1 LGAKEQWIGPDEPVL
16 VEMHPH
22 WMYLFGP
29 LAVSLVVIAAGVT
42 LDIAFPHTS
51 VDRHWLEGGAS
62 VPPLC
67 WLAARFV
74 RWRRTLLVVT
84 PSRIVELRG
93 VFTTVATEVWMDEIL
108 RVRARSGLF
117 RRLLGYGRLECEVVP
132 DEGDGAGTGEND
144 GAEGIGD
151 VDGME
156 TLEMEPVAPGRGGPY
171 PGRGTAL
178 VELTDVRKP
187 FVVARV
193 VNRRIGGHPGH
204 RRPPPR
210 T

>member
-1 LGAKEQWIGPDEPVL
+1 MGAKEQWIGTDEPIL

-29 LAVSLVVIAAGVT
+29 TVASLVVIAAGVT
-42 LDIAFPHTS
+42 LDIVFRHTS

-67 WLAARFV
+67 WLLARFV

-93 VFTTVATEVWMDEIL
+93 VFTTVVTEVWMDEIL
-108 RVRARSGLF
+108 RVRARSGFL
-117 RRLLGYGRLECEVVP
+117 RRLLGCGRLEFEVVP
-132 DEGDGAGTGEND
+132 DRGDGAGTGGND
-144 GAEGIGD
+144 GVEDVGD
-151 VDGME
+151 VDG
-156 TLEMEPVAPGRGGPY
+156 TEPGGGEADASGRGGLDH
-171 PGRGTAL
+171 GRATEL

-193 VNRRIGGHPGH
+193 VNRRIGGHPGVDW
-204 RRPPPR
+204 RMVP
-210 T
+210 

>member
-1 LGAKEQWIGPDEPVL
+1 MGAKEQWIGPDEPVL

-29 LAVSLVVIAAGVT
+29 VVVSLAVIAAGVT

-67 WLAARFV
+67 WLVARFV

-93 VFTTVATEVWMDEIL
+93 VLTTVTTEVWMDEIL
-108 RVRARSGLF
+108 RVRARSGPID
-117 RRLLGYGRLECEVVP
+117 RLLGYGKLECEVVV
-132 DEGDGAGTGEND
+132 DQGDGSGAGEGGGVD
-144 GAEGIGD
+144 GTDD
-151 VDGME
+151 VDGTE
-156 TLEMEPVAPGRGGPY
+156 LDPAGRGGPGH
-171 PGRGTAL
+171 GRGTEL
-178 VELTDVRKP
+178 VTLTDVRKP

-193 VNRRIGGHPGH
+193 VNRRIGGHPGY
-204 RRPPPR
+204 RRRAVP
-210 T
+210 